1 MESAGTHQGKRHYK
15 IKRNGGLFIP
25 PFAVTDMYTPPQK
38 NTQKYICTN
47 NLKEQAMSRIIL
59 RSKPCRVS
67 LHQHTS
73 THTHQA
79 SLEVLGDG

>member
-15 IKRNGGLFIP
+15 IKRNGGLFRP
-25 PFAVTDMYTPPQK
+25 PYAVTDMHT
-38 NTQKYICTN
+38 
-47 NLKEQAMSRIIL
+47 LKEQAMSRIL
-59 RSKPCRVS
+59 TPTHVNT
-67 LHQHTS
+67 HTH